1 MMRATRPRLI
11 AYRDPTDKLERD
23 LNRYVRRSHVH
34 RAVRRSHHA
43 LMRYRSA
50 AASLDGWSAI
60 AASVA
65 LEAAFQIGRRRG
77 YFDPRA
83 TLSALFDV
91 SSPETHR

>member
-1 MMRATRPRLI
+1 MRATRPRLI

-23 LNRYVRRSHVH
+23 LNRHLRRSHLH
-34 RAVRRSHHA
+34 GAVRQSHAA
-43 LMRYRSA
+43 LMRYRSR
-50 AASLDGWSAI
+50 AASLDGWEAI

-83 TLSALFDV
+83 SLSALFDG
-91 SSPETHR
+91 SPTESHR